1 MAVHEAESV
10 VASYLYGIIEGT
22 GKAAFGVPGMEG
34 DGPVH
39 TVAHNGLGCLVSHYR
54 GEDFRSMGREKLV
67 RSLLAHQK
75 VVECVM
81 GERTV
86 LPVKF
91 GTILNDHLEVQQLL
105 AQGHRELT
113 DAMNGIRDKVEMEVA
128 ATWDIRRVL
137 AEVGQQEE
145 VARARQALLHLGQAT
160 TEQRV
165 QLGQMVKA
173 GMDRKRKSYR
183 DRMAGLLRPLAI
195 DMAPNALLSDEMV
208 MNVAFLIERGRV
220 GQLCAGVERLDQLFQ
235 NEVSFRIIG
244 PLPPYSFSTV
254 GVTRLTTEQVAEA
267 RQTLHLGGDISE
279 AEVKNV
285 YRRLSAGMHRQ
296 LLSGDRLAT
305 EQFTRLR
312 QAAQVLLGCCRARGG
327 EGATASL
334 GHSIE
339 SLFLIAIGG
348 PSGEDI
354 EPSRFGVLDEAQAV

>member
-10 VASYLYGIIEGT
+10 VASYLYGIREST
-22 GKAAFGVPGMEG
+22 HKATFDVPGVDG
-34 DGPVH
+34 AGPVH
-39 TVAHNGLGCLVSHYR
+39 TVAFNGLECVVSHYR
-54 GEDFRSMGREKLV
+54 GEDFRTMGREKLV

-75 VVECVM
+75 VVECAM
-81 GERTV
+81 GERDV

-91 GTILNDHLEVQQLL
+91 GTVLNDPEEVLELL
-105 AQGHRELT
+105 SQNHRALT
-113 DAMNGIRDKVEMEVA
+113 DAMNGIRDKVEIEVA

-137 AEVGQQEE
+137 TEVGQQEE

-173 GMDRKRKSYR
+173 GMDRKRDSYR
-183 DRMAGLLRPLAI
+183 DRMAGLLSPLAM
-195 DMAPNALLSDEMV
+195 DMARNALLSDEMV
-208 MNVAFLIERGRV
+208 MNVAFLVERGRV

-254 GVTRLTTEQVAEA
+254 GVTRLTTEQVEDACQALRLSRE
-267 RQTLHLGGDISE
+267 TCE

-334 GHSIE
+334 GRSIE

-348 PSGEDI
+348 LGGEDI